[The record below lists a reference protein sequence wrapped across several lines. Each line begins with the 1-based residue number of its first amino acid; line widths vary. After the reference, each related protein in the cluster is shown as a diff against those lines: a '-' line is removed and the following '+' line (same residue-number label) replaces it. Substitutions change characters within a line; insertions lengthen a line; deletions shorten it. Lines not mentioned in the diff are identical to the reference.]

1 MSTRP
6 IVAVVPFGARGTGPR
21 SGAWARQLARR
32 LVDRFAHEATVELR
46 PVFLVAM
53 PEESAEAGY
62 LVFGSSP
69 DAALAA
75 QYASSLGATHALTA
89 IYREDERTRSLD
101 VALVDASRPAD
112 ARRLELPV
120 APDAFQRAEV
130 EIAAWLVLTLGLVP
144 SSDLA
149 TPAAANEAAY
159 GALLEAMDEEINA
172 TLLRP
177 SDAARAD
184 RSLQSALRRYVDA
197 ARADPSSAAPE
208 ERVLV
213 LAAESLERGDV
224 THEVAALEDL
234 VTFRPRSWRANYI
247 LGQLRAE
254 AGDANGAIVAME
266 HAQSLHPLPDAD
278 VVRLAELYA
287 NAGAP
292 APALAHLRR
301 IAPVTPA
308 YGSAQ
313 ELLAIISFQRGD
325 RATGSEAFAR
335 AVAAGTTSWELHAS
349 YGAALHAASELDDA
363 ARRYRDALAAGA
375 PAVVRLN
382 LARVL
387 LAKGDAE
394 GTLGEALRE
403 LDLVIGTERSG
414 EVFGQAYRL
423 RFGLR
428 DPELERELER
438 AGRAALAGDAAALE
452 GARDVFERTL
462 AAAPDLWEAHFGAG
476 IVARQ
481 RGDAAAAQ
489 TAFRR
494 VLELVPDQPDAL
506 HELGVALL
514 MGDKTTDALAA
525 LDHAAAL
532 RPDDPAYV
540 ADAGFAHLRAGDLA
554 NARQR
559 LERAARLDAND
570 PITKSYLGELER
582 VEADAGDLS

>member
-6 IVAVVPFGARGTGPR
+6 IVAVVPFGARGTSPR
-21 SGAWARQLARR
+21 AGAWARQIARR
-32 LVDRFAHEATVELR
+32 LVDRFAQESTVDLR

-53 PEESAEAGY
+53 PRESKDAGY

-69 DAALAA
+69 STEIAA
-75 QYASSLGATHALTA
+75 QYASSAGATHALTA
-89 IYREDERTRSLD
+89 TLSDEGPARRIEVD
-101 VALVDASRPAD
+101 LVDAATHTAMRLDLRIPAG
-112 ARRLELPV
+112 EL
-120 APDAFQRAEV
+120 QRAEG
-130 EIAAWLVLTLGLVP
+130 EIARWLLKTLGVT
-144 SSDLA
+144 A
-149 TPAAANEAAY
+149 TTPADGPATANEAAY
-159 GALLEAMDEEINA
+159 AALLEGMDEEVDA

-184 RSLQSALRRYVDA
+184 ASLRTALERYVDA
-197 ARADPSSAAPE
+197 ARADTTSDLAE
-208 ERVLV
+208 VRILV
-213 LAAESLERGDV
+213 LAAESLERSDV
-224 THEVAALEDL
+224 TRELDALAALI
-234 VTFRPRSWRANYI
+234 TIRPRSWRAHYI

-254 AGDANGAIVAME
+254 AGDPSGAIVAME
-266 HAQSLHPLPDAD
+266 HAHSLQPLPDAD

-287 NAGAP
+287 NAAAP

-301 IAPVTPA
+301 VAPDSSS
-308 YGSAQ
+308 YGAAQ

-325 RATGSEAFAR
+325 EATGGAAYAR

-349 YGAALHAASELDDA
+349 HGAALHSRGALDDA
-363 ARRYRDALAAGA
+363 IARYRDALAAGG

-387 LAKGDAE
+387 LAKGDRDS
-394 GTLGEALRE
+394 ALRE
-403 LDLVIGTERSG
+403 LDVVIATERAG
-414 EVFGQAYRL
+414 EVFGHAHRL

-428 DPELERELER
+428 EPDLERELER
-438 AGRAALAGDAAALE
+438 AGQAALAGEAATLE
-452 GARDVFERTL
+452 AARTIFDR
-462 AAAPDLWEAHFGAG
+462 AIAIDQDLWEAHFGRG

-481 RGDAAAAQ
+481 RGDALEAQ
-489 TAFRR
+489 ASFGR
-494 VLELVPDQPDAL
+494 VLELWPDQPDAL

-514 MGDKTTDALAA
+514 MGNSAREALTA

-540 ADAGFAHLRAGDLA
+540 ADAGFAHLRAGDLVT
-554 NARQR
+554 ARAR

-582 VEADAGDLS
+582 AESARELS

>member
-1 MSTRP
+1 VTTHP

-21 SGAWARQLARR
+21 AGAWARQLARR
-32 LVDRFAHEATVELR
+32 LVDRFAGETGVEVR

-53 PEESAEAGY
+53 PEQSADAGY

-75 QYASSLGATHALTA
+75 QYAASLGASHALTGT
-89 IYREDERTRSLD
+89 YREDGPSRSLQID
-101 VALVDASRPAD
+101 LVDASRKTGE
-112 ARRLELPV
+112 RLDLPV
-120 APDAFQRAEV
+120 ADEGLQLVEA
-130 EIAAWLVLTLGLVP
+130 EIATWLVRTLGVTP
-144 SSDLA
+144 STDLE
-149 TPAAANEAAY
+149 TPATTNEAAY
-159 GALLEAMDEEINA
+159 AALLEAMDEEVNA

-177 SDAARAD
+177 SDVERAYL
-184 RSLQSALRRYVDA
+184 SLQTALNGYVEA
-197 ARADPSSAAPE
+197 ARADPASAAPE
-208 ERVLV
+208 ERLLV

-224 THEVAALEDL
+224 RHEVAALEEL
-234 VTFRPRSWRANYI
+234 TSLRPRSWRANYI
-247 LGQLRAE
+247 LGRLRAE
-254 AGDANGAIVAME
+254 GGDANGAIVAME
-266 HAQSLHPLPDAD
+266 HAHSVRPLPDAD
-278 VVRLAELYA
+278 LVRLAELYA

-292 APALAHLRR
+292 AAALAHLRR
-301 IAPVTPA
+301 IAAGTPA

-313 ELLAIISFQRGD
+313 ELLAIVSFQRGD

-349 YGAALHAASELDDA
+349 YGAALHSTNELEGAAI
-363 ARRYRDALAAGA
+363 RYHDALEVGA
-375 PAVVRLN
+375 PSVVRLN

-387 LAKGDAE
+387 LATGRTED
-394 GTLGEALRE
+394 ALRE
-403 LDLVIGTERSG
+403 LDLVIAAERTG

-428 DPELERELER
+428 EPTLERELER
-438 AGRAALAGDAAALE
+438 AGQAALAGEPTGLE
-452 GARDVFERTL
+452 GARAIFQRTL

-481 RGDAAAAQ
+481 QGDAAGAQ
-489 TAFRR
+489 SAFRR
-494 VLELVPDQPDAL
+494 VLELFPDQPDAL

-514 MGDKTTDALAA
+514 MGNNTTDALTA
-525 LDHAAAL
+525 LDRAAAL
-532 RPDDPAYV
+532 RPDDPAYI

-559 LERAARLDAND
+559 LERAAGLDAND

-582 VEADAGDLS
+582 VEADAGDRS